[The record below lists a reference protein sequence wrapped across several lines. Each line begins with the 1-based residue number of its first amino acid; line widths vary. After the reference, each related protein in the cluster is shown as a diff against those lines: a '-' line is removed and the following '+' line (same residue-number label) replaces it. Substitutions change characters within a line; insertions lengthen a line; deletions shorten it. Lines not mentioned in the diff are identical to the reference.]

1 MPLELT
7 IEALKAAE
15 FRGPVKFYDGR
26 GGMARQDFEC
36 VAEPRF
42 GYFWQRESRKD
53 KGRQAYMVD
62 GREVASLDEA
72 VKLLALPPSPDSPDE
87 KLKAWREEFMAS
99 PKLAGRATRANSEAR
114 CNADAGPF
122 AMQRAWLQ
130 RADHPWHVGLNRFSD
145 LEREA
150 GRDFPHLLYTIK
162 SAAHEAHRLLYL
174 FHYDR
179 AENTGLRCARG
190 VNCRTCPILIEIEKA
205 MVEARTNERFPREID
220 DADIDAAKAWTC
232 VGHVLATE
240 ARVIDGAYL
249 TTKEDRERG
258 PDF

>member
-150 GRDFPHLLYTIK
+150 GGISRICSTRSRARRTRRTGCSTSSTTTAPRIRACVAR
-162 SAAHEAHRLLYL
+162 AASTAG
-174 FHYDR
+174 R
-179 AENTGLRCARG
+179 ARS
-190 VNCRTCPILIEIEKA
+190 
-205 MVEARTNERFPREID
+205 
-220 DADIDAAKAWTC
+220 
-232 VGHVLATE
+232 
-240 ARVIDGAYL
+240 
-249 TTKEDRERG
+249 
-258 PDF
+258 